1 VLSESLTED
10 ALSWLAQD
18 PLTRFLLQAIAIIAT
33 ARLVGLVMRRLGQ
46 PSVIAEIVAGILLG
60 PSILGWLA
68 PEVSA
73 ALFPP
78 GSLGIVR
85 AVSQLGLVLFM
96 FLVGLELDARLM
108 RGRARAAIAI
118 AVGSFAVPFA
128 LGLGVAWGIR
138 GEAPTTVSFAAF
150 AVFVGVAMGL
160 TGLPVIARILTDR
173 NLLRTPL
180 GTIAIAA
187 AAASELVAWCV
198 LAFLIA
204 ASRATGI
211 EQGAI
216 TTGLAVGY
224 VAVMLFVVRP
234 LLRRVAA
241 RVSTPDSAGQ
251 NLVAL
256 VLIGV
261 MASAWLTEW
270 IGIHFLFGAFLFGV
284 VMPKDGGFARALV
297 EKLHDLVVVLLL
309 PLFFAVSGIRTD
321 FGLALGSEHLVTCAV
336 IVVVACAGKIGGA
349 VVSARATGSTWRE
362 AGAIGVLLNTRG
374 LMGLIVL
381 NVGLELGLITPVVF
395 SMLVVAA
402 VVSTLATAPVLAA
415 LYPPT
420 VMARAAIDEPAPGPA
435 APQATYRVMACVSH
449 AGSGPALITVA
460 DAIAGRDDAVMAVHL
475 APASED
481 VAPQIAEGG
490 DVYPPALGPA
500 LERARVLGLAVRPL
514 SFVSPAPADDIVRF
528 ADVRDVDLVLLG
540 LHKPV
545 LSQTLLGGTVHEV
558 LLRAHAGVAVY
569 VERGD
574 RPLNRVL
581 VPFQG
586 SPHDRAALALA
597 GRIQA
602 RTGATV
608 TVLHVIKPGAGP
620 TGMRHDFTEGH
631 GSVVVETIEH
641 RFPAIAALDRAPH
654 HDLVVVGV
662 GREWGLGTRPLG
674 FGLAPERLIQEC
686 VTPLLVVRGAREDEP
701 SAVRVA
707 TARIA
712 SEA

>member
-1 VLSESLTED
+1 M
-10 ALSWLAQD
+10 
-18 PLTRFLLQAIAIIAT
+18 LQAIAIIAT

-68 PEVSA
+68 PDVSM

-85 AVSQLGLVLFM
+85 AVSQLGLILFM
-96 FLVGLELDARLM
+96 FLVGLELDGRIM
-108 RGRARAAIAI
+108 RGRARSAVAIAL
-118 AVGSFAVPFA
+118 GSFAVPFA
-128 LGLGVAWGIR
+128 LGIGIAWGIR
-138 GEAPTTVSFAAF
+138 AEAPAAISFGAFAAF
-150 AVFVGVAMGL
+150 IGVAMGI
-160 TGLPVIARILTDR
+160 TGLPVIARILSDR

-180 GTIAIAA
+180 GTLAIAA

-204 ASRATGI
+204 AARATGF

-216 TTGLAVGY
+216 TTGLAIGY
-224 VAVMLFVVRP
+224 VALMLLGVRP
-234 LLRRVAA
+234 VLRRIAA

-261 MASAWLTEW
+261 MASAWVAEW

-284 VMPKDGGFARALV
+284 AMPKDGGFARALV

-321 FGLALGSEHLVTCAV
+321 FGLALGSEHLMTCAV

-349 VVSARATGSTWRE
+349 ALSARATGSTWRE
-362 AGAIGVLLNTRG
+362 AGAIGVVLNTRG

-402 VVSTLATAPVLAA
+402 VVSTLATAPVLAV
-415 LYPPT
+415 LYPPAAI
-420 VMARAAIDEPAPGPA
+420 ARAAVSDEPAPGPA
-435 APQATYRVMACVSH
+435 PPPVTYRVMACVSH
-449 AGSGPALITVA
+449 AGAGPALVTIA
-460 DAIAGRDDAVMAVHL
+460 NAIAGRDDAVMAVHL
-475 APASED
+475 APAGED
-481 VAPQIAEGG
+481 VAPQIAEGD
-490 DVYPPALGPA
+490 DVYPPALAPA
-500 LERARVLGLAVRPL
+500 LARASALGLAVRPL

-558 LLRAHAGVAVY
+558 LHRVHAGVAVY

-574 RPLNRVL
+574 RPLQRLL

-602 RTGATV
+602 RTGATI

-620 TGMRHDFTEGH
+620 TGMRHDFTEGQ
-631 GSVVVETIEH
+631 GSVMVETIEH

-686 VTPLLVVRGAREDEP
+686 VTPLLVVRGARDDEP
-701 SAVRVA
+701 VAVRVA